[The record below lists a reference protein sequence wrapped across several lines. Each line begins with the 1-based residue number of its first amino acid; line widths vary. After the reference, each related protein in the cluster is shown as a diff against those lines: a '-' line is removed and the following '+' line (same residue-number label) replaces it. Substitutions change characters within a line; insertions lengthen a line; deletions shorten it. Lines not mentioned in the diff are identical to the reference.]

1 MPLWCNNY
9 KYGKPVKHYAR
20 KAQFSIKLLCE
31 MIIIVLIDVKL
42 LKYELIAQARVKIL
56 RRPFRGR
63 YKLEDY
69 TF

>member
-20 KAQFSIKLLCE
+20 EAQFSIKLLCE
-31 MIIIVLIDVKL
+31 MIIKDVKL
-42 LKYELIAQARVKIL
+42 LKYELIVQTTVKIL

-63 YKLEDY
+63 YILEDY